1 MTRLSRK
8 AREVDESLTL
18 VLSAKARRLKE
29 AGIDVISL
37 TAGEPDFPTPR
48 HVKDA
53 AIAAIEANFT
63 RYTANEGI
71 TELLDAVIAK
81 FSRDNG
87 LTFGRDQIL
96 VSSGA
101 KHAIFNALQ
110 AVCGDGDEVII
121 LSPYWVSYPA
131 MVRLV
136 GAVPVIVHCSME
148 SGFRPVPEMIRR
160 AIGAKTK
167 AIILNSP
174 TNPTGVVFTSEETE
188 AIASIVRDT
197 DILVFSDE
205 VYEKV
210 AFDGRRHISIGAL
223 DGISDRVVTVNG
235 VSKAYAM
242 TGWRIGYLGGP
253 RDIVAAAA
261 KVQGQTTSNA
271 NSVAQKA
278 AAAALSG
285 SQECVDAMVAEFQR
299 RRDVTSAALRSI
311 AGLSVFVP
319 DGAMFF
325 FFGVKEF
332 LGRKHG
338 GRTIATS
345 IDLAHHLLDEYH
357 VGVVPGTAF
366 GDDDCLRLS
375 FSCPVAQLSEG
386 LRRVKQG
393 LEELQ

>member
-8 AREVDESLTL
+8 LGGVDESLTL

-53 AIAAIEANFT
+53 AIAAIESNFT

-136 GAVPVIVHCSME
+136 DAVPVIVPTLME
-148 SGFRPVPEMIRR
+148 SGFRPIPEMIRC
-160 AIGAKTK
+160 AITAKTK

-174 TNPTGVVFTSEETE
+174 TNPTGVVFTTEEVE

-197 DILVFSDE
+197 NILVFSDE

-223 DGISDRVVTVNG
+223 DGISDRVITVNG

-278 AAAALSG
+278 ATAALSG
-285 SQECVDAMVAEFQR
+285 SQESVDAMVTEFQR
-299 RRDVTSAALRSI
+299 RRDISFASLSSI
-311 AGLSVFVP
+311 AGLQVFLP

-325 FFGVKEF
+325 FMGVKDF
-332 LGRKHG
+332 LGKRYG
-338 GRTIATS
+338 GRTIGTS
-345 IDLAHHLLDEYH
+345 LELAHHLLDQYH

-366 GDDDCLRLS
+366 GADDCLRLS
-375 FSCPVAQLSEG
+375 FSCPVAQLTEG
-386 LRRVKQG
+386 LGRLKKG
-393 LEELQ
+393 LEELS

>member
-8 AREVDESLTL
+8 VREVDESLTL

-53 AIAAIEANFT
+53 AIAAIEGNFT
-63 RYTANEGI
+63 HYTANEGI

-110 AVCGDGDEVII
+110 AVCGHGDEVII

-148 SGFRPVPEMIRR
+148 SGFRPFPEMIRR
-160 AIGAKTK
+160 AITAKTK

-174 TNPTGVVFTSEETE
+174 TNPTGVVFTSEEIE
-188 AIASIVRDT
+188 AIATIVRDT

-210 AFDGRRHISIGAL
+210 AFDRRRHISIGAL
-223 DGISDRVVTVNG
+223 DGISDRVITVNG

-299 RRDVTSAALRSI
+299 RRDVTYAALRSI

-325 FFGVKEF
+325 FFGVREF

-338 GRTIATS
+338 GRTITTS

-375 FSCPVAQLSEG
+375 FSCPVVQLSEG

>member
-1 MTRLSRK
+1 MTLLSRK
-8 AREVDESLTL
+8 VRDVDESLTL
-18 VLSAKARRLKE
+18 SLTAKARQLKE
-29 AGIDVISL
+29 AGLDVISL

-53 AIAAIEANFT
+53 AIAAIEGNFT

-110 AVCGDGDEVII
+110 AVCERGDEVII

-136 GAVPVIVHCSME
+136 DAVPVIVPCPME
-148 SGFRPVPEMIRR
+148 SGFRPIPEAIRR
-160 AIGAKTK
+160 AVTVKTK

-174 TNPTGVVFTSEETE
+174 ANPTGVVFTREEIE
-188 AIASIVRDT
+188 ALAALIRET
-197 DILVFSDE
+197 GILVFSDE

-210 AFDGRRHISIGAL
+210 AYDGRRHMSIGAL
-223 DGISDRVVTVNG
+223 DGIGDRVITVNG

-253 RDIVAAAA
+253 REIVAAAA

-271 NSVAQKA
+271 NSIAQKA

-285 SQECVDAMVAEFQR
+285 SQESVDAMVAEFQR
-299 RRDVTSAALRSI
+299 RRGVVYTALSSI
-311 AGLSVFVP
+311 AGLNVRVP

-332 LGRKHG
+332 LGKRHR
-338 GRTIATS
+338 GRTITTS

-366 GDDDCLRLS
+366 GANDCLRLS

-386 LRRVKQG
+386 LRRLKKG
-393 LEELQ
+393 LEELS